1 MSAARAARALVC
13 IAAAAVVAPGCGG
26 DDEQLPDACRAGPA
40 KVRAALERAPG
51 PVAVDGV
58 RLSSCFT
65 ESSAAS
71 DIQSVGATYVSVAGG
86 LADAA
91 RARPEGPEALRLGY
105 LVGAVH
111 RGASGDQGPASELV
125 RRLDNEATRMDQ
137 RSAAFARGERAGRR
151 GG

>member
-1 MSAARAARALVC
+1 MSAARAARALAC
-13 IAAAAVVAPGCGG
+13 IAAAVVAPGCGG
-26 DDEQLPDACRAGPA
+26 DDEQLPEACRAGPA

-105 LVGAVH
+105 LVGAAE
-111 RGASGDQGPASELV
+111 RGAARTQGIHAEMIHRLEGEPVALRGRSSAY
-125 RRLDNEATRMDQ
+125 RR
-137 RSAAFARGERAGRR
+137 GHRAGRR
-151 GG
+151 SG